1 MPDFTGIYNEN
12 EFYFA
17 HYLTSLM
24 DDDLREFCASET
36 GQTVQRRLRALAEP
50 WRKGRGLREQV
61 EKRGATREMR
71 EAYEAARAQL
81 VEALAGALGYADH
94 LMADGVFH
102 GATPGLQIPVRAA
115 IRRGD
120 GALQAC
126 LIEVY
131 RTGGQLHRDG
141 TDLLDLHPADAQCA
155 HLDTGSRSKLTSLVG
170 HRATETLSWSN
181 LVTREIFGAP
191 NAPRFVIVFG
201 EDRLLLLE
209 RSKWAERR
217 HLAFNLDEIFER
229 TENATL
235 RAMTGL
241 LACPSLCPEAGD
253 CLPDRL
259 EENSH
264 KNAFGVSKDLRIA
277 MRDSIERLGN
287 AILKS
292 NTKASTAAQSEA
304 AEGTFSAAALSA
316 ECVQVMYRFLFVLF
330 LESRRDIPYFDPPG
344 KVLEKDIFWSAYG
357 LDQLRDLELTPLLT
371 PEAKRGRYFDRTV
384 KQLFD
389 KIYRGFVSAP
399 DTGAALALETF
410 VPGFRLPPLASH
422 LFDPDKT
429 PLFNASDIPNE
440 VWQQIVRNLSIG
452 TSGTGK
458 RRRKGRISYAQLGIQ
473 QLGAVYEAL
482 LSYTGFYATADLYEV
497 CRSEKKSAEENED
510 EDENEDDKGGEG
522 GDRGDT
528 AAGKEGDLFETGYFV
543 TADELAGYKESE
555 IVAREGRRVCHP
567 KGTFIYRMAGRDR
580 EKSASYYTPAELTRA
595 LVRHA
600 LAERIPAGMPAD
612 EIMRLKICEPAMG
625 SAAFLNEAVDQI
637 ADLYLARKQQELKKT
652 IPLDAYAREKARV
665 KMVFA
670 DRNVYGVD
678 LNPVATHL
686 AEVSLWLGT
695 IGGEGLPTGQADRAE
710 PYIPWFGTQL
720 RCGNSIVGARR
731 EIVLP
736 DGARR
741 ALAFNEPLP
750 DGAVW
755 HFLLPEEG
763 MGDYTDKTV
772 KSLAPEAIAAFKTW
786 RSAFALPKAKKGST
800 ERERCWAKLHALS
813 RAIET
818 LWQNHVADL
827 RSIDEKNADDIAYFG
842 YTPHQAMYTNTAT
855 KDLILAQMLRE
866 QNLRESSAYCKLKLV
881 MDLWCALWFWP
892 LDADAALP
900 SYDAFLEVVR
910 LVVEKEWQ
918 PKTLFDTPTG
928 PGTKLSAIADLQQ
941 KMDVESLGRVYPFV
955 PVVARVAAAQHFMH
969 WELEFAQLFADR
981 GGFDLILGNP
991 PWVQVEFDEAGI
1003 LSEYDPHIAVR
1014 KMASDQT
1021 AKFRA
1026 DVFARKPAARA
1037 AYLAEY
1043 ASMVGLQNYLG
1054 ATCNYPLHSGKANL
1068 FKFFLPLAFRL
1079 ASPQGVSAYLHPE
1092 GVYDDP
1098 KGGALR
1104 RTMYPR
1110 LRLHAQFINELY
1122 LFSDIHHMT
1131 GFSLNVYGP
1140 VSSAVRF
1147 MTVAG
1152 LYHPSTLRESLERT
1166 DESQPLPLVRENDTW
1181 NLRGHPHR
1189 VVSVDDALLALFA
1202 RTYDE
1207 AGTSAREARLP
1218 ALYTRTFADIL
1229 PRFADYPV
1237 KMASQEYGVSDGW
1250 NETTSRKDGTIRRET
1265 GRVAKPEEVIYSG
1278 PIFYVGNPLAKCP
1291 RLPCRLNSDYDT
1303 LDLTALPPDYRVR
1316 TNYVNARPTFADYRG
1331 RMPTYQDK
1339 PVVEY
1344 WRVCCRRRC
1353 NAASERTLIPCLV
1366 PQGYTHVH
1374 TVITYAFASAV
1385 GSAAIAGNWASIP
1398 FDWFFRTMNKPDFFN
1413 DSAQLLPYL
1422 PPDVRVIRRALM
1434 LNCLTTDWA
1443 ELWAAAWAETDLS
1456 GPDGWLSDC
1465 PVLPPDAF
1473 SKLEPAW
1480 TPAMPLHSALA
1491 RRQALVELDVLAA
1504 RGLGLSLDEL
1514 QTMFRIS
1521 FTTLRK
1527 YDGGTWYDQN
1537 GRIVFTCQNKAGG
1550 VPRKVWEAELLP
1562 RKDDAGFTYSHTE
1575 ADQAFSD
1582 AKTPRTT
1589 LYAAPFF
1596 AMDRERDYA
1605 VAWGPNPRLRSV
1617 AADSLR
1623 LHALRSHGP
1632 VARKGRKQAVFRQ

>member
-36 GQTVQRRLRALAEP
+36 GQTIQRRLRSLAEP

-71 EAYEAARAQL
+71 EAYEAARGQL

-94 LMADGVFH
+94 LTCDGVFH

-115 IRRGD
+115 IRRMD
-120 GALQAC
+120 GSLQTC

-131 RTGGQLHRDG
+131 RTGEQFHREI
-141 TDLLDLHPADAQCA
+141 DLLDLHPTDAQCA
-155 HLDTGSRSKLTSLVG
+155 HLDNDSRSKLTSLTG
-170 HRATETLSWSN
+170 HRATDTLSWSN
-181 LVTREIFGAP
+181 LITREIFGSVH
-191 NAPRFVIVFG
+191 APRFVIVFG

-229 TENATL
+229 CENATL

-241 LACPSLCPEAGD
+241 LACSSLCPEAGT

-287 AILKS
+287 AILDSSK
-292 NTKASTAAQSEA
+292 KARKAAQSEA

-371 PEAKRGRYFDRTV
+371 PEAKRGLYFDKTV

-389 KIYRGFVSAP
+389 KIYSGFVRAP
-399 DTGAALALETF
+399 DPSTALALETF

-429 PLFNASDIPNE
+429 PLFNASEIPNE

-497 CRSEKKSAEENED
+497 CRSEKKSAAEPDPD
-510 EDENEDDKGGEG
+510 EAGAAGSEDDT
-522 GDRGDT
+522 DT
-528 AAGKEGDLFETGYFV
+528 DSDPGSAASGKEGDLFETGYFV
-543 TADELAGYKESE
+543 TADELADYKEAE
-555 IVAREGRRVCHP
+555 IIAKDGRRVCHP

-600 LAERIPAGMPAD
+600 LAERIPADLPAD
-612 EIMRLKICEPAMG
+612 EIMRLKVCEPAMG

-637 ADLYLARKQQELKKT
+637 ADLYLARKQQELKKI
-652 IPLDAYAREKARV
+652 IPLDNYAKEKARV

-695 IGGEGLPTGQADRAE
+695 IGGEGLPTGQAERAE

-731 EIVLP
+731 EIVLS
-736 DGARR
+736 DGTRR
-741 ALAFNEPLP
+741 ALAFGEPLP
-750 DGAVW
+750 EGAVW
-755 HFLLPEEG
+755 HFLLPEAG

-772 KSLAPEAIAAFKTW
+772 KSLAPEAIAGFKAW
-786 RSAFALPKAKKGST
+786 RANFELPKGRKGSAAS
-800 ERERCWAKLHALS
+800 RDAKWEELEDLS
-813 RAIET
+813 RAIEA
-818 LWQNHVADL
+818 LWQEHVADL
-827 RSIDEKNADDIAYFG
+827 RQIDEATADDIAYFG
-842 YTPHQAMYTNTAT
+842 YTPRKAMYTNTAT
-855 KDLILAQMLRE
+855 KDQILARKLGE

-892 LDADAALP
+892 LDAADALP

-910 LVVEKEWQ
+910 LVVEKEWLPSLTQ
-918 PKTLFDTPTG
+918 ASLFG
-928 PGTKLSAIADLQQ
+928 AQADPAAKEAAVAYLQQ
-941 KMDVESLGRVYPFV
+941 KMDVDTLGRVYPFV
-955 PVVARVAAAQHFMH
+955 PVVARVATAQHFMH
-969 WELEFAQLFADR
+969 WELEFAQVFADR

-1003 LSEYDPHIAVR
+1003 LSEYDPHIAIR

-1021 AKFRA
+1021 SIFR
-1026 DVFARKPAARA
+1026 DSVFDRKPAARS
-1037 AYLAEY
+1037 AYLGEY
-1043 ASMVGLQNYLG
+1043 AGMTGLQNFLG
-1054 ATCNYPLHSGKANL
+1054 ASCNYPMHSGKANL
-1068 FKFFLPLAFRL
+1068 FKFFLPLTFRL

-1098 KGGALR
+1098 QGGALR
-1104 RTMYPR
+1104 RAMYSR

-1122 LFSDIHHMT
+1122 LFADIHHMT
-1131 GFSLNVYGP
+1131 AFSLNVYGP
-1140 VSSAVRF
+1140 AYRMAQF
-1147 MTVAG
+1147 TTVAG

-1166 DESQPLPLVRENDTW
+1166 DETQPLPLVRENGTW

-1189 VVSVDDALLALFA
+1189 VVTVDDDLLGLFA
-1202 RTYDE
+1202 RTYD
-1207 AGTSAREARLP
+1207 APGTPAREARLP

-1229 PRFADYPV
+1229 PSFADSPR
-1237 KMASQEYGVSDGW
+1237 KMASQDYGVSDGW

-1265 GRVAKPEEVIYSG
+1265 GRVGKPEDVIYSG
-1278 PIFYVGNPLAKCP
+1278 PIFFVGNPLAKCP
-1291 RLPCRLNSDYDT
+1291 RDPCKLNSDYDT
-1303 LDLTALPPDYRVR
+1303 LDLTNLPPAYRVR
-1316 TNYVNARPTFADYRG
+1316 TNYVNDLPTFAEYRG
-1331 RMPTYQDK
+1331 RMPTYQDE
-1339 PVVEY
+1339 PVTDY
-1344 WRVCCRRRC
+1344 WRVSCRHMC
-1353 NAASERTLIPCLV
+1353 SPVSERTLIPCLM
-1366 PQGYTHVH
+1366 PRGYSHIH
-1374 TVITYAFASAV
+1374 GVISFCYSSAST
-1385 GSAAIAGNWASIP
+1385 AANVSGQWSSLP
-1398 FDWFFRTMNKPDFFN
+1398 LDWFFRSMSKTNFHD
-1413 DSAQLLPYL
+1413 DSAKLLPYL
-1422 PPDVRVIRRALM
+1422 PQDPRIIRRALM
-1434 LNCLTTDWA
+1434 LNCLMTDWA
-1443 ELWAAAWAETDLS
+1443 ELWAAGWAETDLS
-1456 GPDGWLSDC
+1456 ESDTWLSDC
-1465 PVLPPDAF
+1465 PVLPQAAF
-1473 SKLEPAW
+1473 SMLGPVW
-1480 TPAMPLHSALA
+1480 TPETPLRSALA

-1504 RGLGLSLDEL
+1504 QAIGLSLEEL

-1521 FTTLRK
+1521 FTTMRK
-1527 YDGGTWYDQN
+1527 YDMGTWYDQN
-1537 GRIVFTCQNKAGG
+1537 GRVVFTCQNKAGG
-1550 VPRKVWEAELLP
+1550 VPRKVWEKDLLP
-1562 RKDDAGFTYSHTE
+1562 RKDDAGFTYCHIES
-1575 ADQAFSD
+1575 DQAFTD
-1582 AKTPRTT
+1582 AKTARTT
-1589 LYAAPFF
+1589 VYVSPFF
-1596 AMDRERDYA
+1596 TMDRERDYQI
-1605 VAWGPNPRLRSV
+1605 AWDR
-1617 AADSLR
+1617 AA
-1623 LHALRSHGP
+1623 AP
-1632 VARKGRKQAVFRQ
+1632 VKG

>member
-1 MPDFTGIYNEN
+1 MPEFTGIYNEN

-24 DDDLREFCASET
+24 DDDLREFCASDT
-36 GQTVQRRLRALAEP
+36 GQTVQRRLRSLAEP
-50 WRKGRGLREQV
+50 WRKGRSLREQV

-71 EAYEAARAQL
+71 EAYEAARRQL

-94 LMADGVFH
+94 LTCDGVFH

-115 IRRGD
+115 VRRTD
-120 GALQAC
+120 GTLQTC

-131 RTGGQLHRDG
+131 RTGEQFHREI
-141 TDLLDLHPADAQCA
+141 DLLDLHPTDAQCA
-155 HLDTGSRSKLTSLVG
+155 HLDNDSRSKLTSLTG
-170 HRATETLSWSN
+170 HRATDTLSWSN
-181 LVTREIFGAP
+181 LIIREIFGSVH
-191 NAPRFVIVFG
+191 APRFVIVFG

-229 TENATL
+229 CENATL

-241 LACPSLCPEAGD
+241 LACPSLCPEAGT

-264 KNAFGVSKDLRIA
+264 KNAFGVSKDLRIS

-287 AILKS
+287 AILDSSK
-292 NTKASTAAQSEA
+292 KARKATQSEA

-371 PEAKRGRYFDRTV
+371 PEARRGLYFDKTV

-389 KIYRGFVSAP
+389 KIYSGFARAP
-399 DTGAALALETF
+399 DPNTPLALETL

-440 VWQQIVRNLSIG
+440 AWQQIVRNLSIG
-452 TSGTGK
+452 TSGTGRK
-458 RRRKGRISYAQLGIQ
+458 RRKGRISYAQLGIQ

-497 CRSEKKSAEENED
+497 CRSAKKSVAEPAAATETD
-510 EDENEDDKGGEG
+510 ETEETDD
-522 GDRGDT
+522 
-528 AAGKEGDLFETGYFV
+528 AADPDADSDGAAASGKESDLFETGYFV
-543 TADELAGYKESE
+543 TADELPDYKEAE
-555 IVAREGRRVCHP
+555 IIAKDGRRVCHR

-600 LAERIPAGMPAD
+600 LAERIPADMPAD
-612 EIMRLKICEPAMG
+612 EIMRLKVCEPAMG

-652 IPLDAYAREKARV
+652 IPLDNYAKEKARV

-731 EIVLP
+731 EIVRP
-736 DGARR
+736 DGTRR
-741 ALAFNEPLP
+741 ALAFGNPLP
-750 DGAVW
+750 EGAVW
-755 HFLLPEEG
+755 HFLLPEAG

-772 KSLAPEAIAAFKTW
+772 KTLVPEAIAAFKAW
-786 RSAFALPKAKKGST
+786 RAKFELPKGRKGSAAS
-800 ERERCWAKLHALS
+800 RDAKWEELEDLS

-818 LWQNHVADL
+818 LWQEHVADL
-827 RSIDEKNADDIAYFG
+827 RQIDEATADDIAYFG
-842 YTPHQAMYTNTAT
+842 YTPHKAMYTDTAT
-855 KDLILAQMLRE
+855 KDRILARKLGE

-892 LDADAALP
+892 LDAADALP

-918 PKTLFDTPTG
+918 PVLKQ
-928 PGTKLSAIADLQQ
+928 GTFADAPNDPAVKETAVAYLQQ
-941 KMDVESLGRVYPFV
+941 KMDVDTLGRVYPFV

-969 WELEFAQLFADR
+969 WEVEFAQVFADR

-1003 LSEYDPHIAVR
+1003 LSEYDPHIAIR

-1021 AKFRA
+1021 SNFR
-1026 DVFARKPAARA
+1026 DSVFDRKPAARG
-1037 AYLAEY
+1037 AYLGEY
-1043 ASMVGLQNYLG
+1043 AGMTGLQNFLG
-1054 ATCNYPLHSGKANL
+1054 ASCNYPLHSGKANL

-1098 KGGALR
+1098 QGGALR
-1104 RTMYPR
+1104 RAMYPR
-1110 LRLHAQFINELY
+1110 LRLHAQFINELC
-1122 LFSDIHHMT
+1122 LFADVDHHT
-1131 GFSLNVYGP
+1131 AFSLNVYGP
-1140 VSSAVRF
+1140 ACKKAQF
-1147 MTVAG
+1147 ITVAG

-1166 DESQPLPLVRENDTW
+1166 DETHPLPLVREDGTW

-1189 VVSVDDALLALFA
+1189 VVTVDDDLLALFA
-1202 RTYDE
+1202 RTYD
-1207 AGTSAREARLP
+1207 ATGTPAREARLP

-1229 PRFADYPV
+1229 PRFADFQT

-1250 NETTSRKDGTIRRET
+1250 NETTSRKDGTIRRDT
-1265 GRVAKPEEVIYSG
+1265 ARVAKADEVIYSG
-1278 PIFYVGNPLAKCP
+1278 PIFFVGNPLAKCP
-1291 RLPCRLNSDYDT
+1291 RNPCRLNSDYDI
-1303 LDLTALPPDYRVR
+1303 LDLTVLPQDYRVR
-1316 TNYVNARPTFADYRG
+1316 TNYSNALPTFAEYRE
-1331 RMPTYQDK
+1331 RMATYQDE
-1339 PVVEY
+1339 PVADF

-1353 NAASERTLIPCLV
+1353 NAASERTLIPCCV
-1366 PQGYTHVH
+1366 PQGYSHVH
-1374 TVITYAFASAV
+1374 TVITYAFASAAEAGAIT
-1385 GSAAIAGNWASIP
+1385 GSWASIP

-1413 DSAQLLPYL
+1413 DSAKLLPYL
-1422 PPDVRVIRRALM
+1422 PQDPRVIRRVLM

-1456 GPDGWLSDC
+1456 EPDGWLGDC
-1465 PVLPPDAF
+1465 PVLPQDAF
-1473 SKLEPAW
+1473 SKLGPAW
-1480 TPAMPLHSALA
+1480 TPAMPLRSALA

-1504 RGLGLSLDEL
+1504 QALGLSLEEL

-1537 GRIVFTCQNKAGG
+1537 GRVVFTCQNKAGG
-1550 VPRKVWEAELLP
+1550 VPRKVWEKELLP

-1575 ADQAFSD
+1575 SDQAFTD
-1582 AKTPRTT
+1582 AKTARTT
-1589 LYAAPFF
+1589 VYVPPFF
-1596 AMDRERDYA
+1596 TMDRERDYQI
-1605 VAWGPNPRLRSV
+1605 AWDR
-1617 AADSLR
+1617 AA
-1623 LHALRSHGP
+1623 AP
-1632 VARKGRKQAVFRQ
+1632 AKG

>member
-1 MPDFTGIYNEN
+1 MSDFTGIYNEN

-24 DDDLREFCASET
+24 DDDLREFCASEP
-36 GQTVQRRLRALAEP
+36 GQAIQRRLRSLTEP
-50 WRKGRGLREQV
+50 WRKYRLLREQV
-61 EKRGATREMR
+61 KKRGATRDMR
-71 EAYEAARAQL
+71 ATYETARMQMI
-81 VEALAGALGYADH
+81 EALAGALGYADH
-94 LMADGVFH
+94 LTADGVFH
-102 GATPGLQIPVRAA
+102 GSTPGLQIPVRAA
-115 IRRGD
+115 IRRAD
-120 GALQAC
+120 GSLQAC
-126 LIEVY
+126 LLDVY
-131 RTGGQLHRDG
+131 RTGELFHREI
-141 TDLLDLHPADAQCA
+141 DLLDLHPTDAQCA
-155 HLDTGSRSKLTSLVG
+155 HLDTDSRSKLTSLTG
-170 HRATETLSWSN
+170 HRATDTLSWSN
-181 LVTREIFGAP
+181 LITRELFGSAH
-191 NAPRFVIVFG
+191 APRFVIVLG

-229 TENATL
+229 CENPTL

-241 LACPSLCPEAGD
+241 LACPSLCPDAGT

-287 AILKS
+287 AILDSSK
-292 NTKASTAAQSEA
+292 KARKAAQTEA

-371 PEAKRGRYFDRTV
+371 PEARRGLYFDKTV

-389 KIYRGFVSAP
+389 KIYHGFVMPRDPS
-399 DTGAALALETF
+399 AALALETF

-458 RRRKGRISYAQLGIQ
+458 KRRKGRISYAQLGIQ

-482 LSYTGFYATADLYEV
+482 LSYTGFYASDDLYEV
-497 CRSEKKSAEENED
+497 CRVAKKSAPDAQEGEPDAAEET
-510 EDENEDDKGGEG
+510 DDSEEP
-522 GDRGDT
+522 D
-528 AAGKEGDLFETGYFV
+528 AASESDSASGKEGDLFETGYFV
-543 TADELAGYKESE
+543 TADELKDYKEAE
-555 IVAREGRRVCHP
+555 IIAKDGLRVCHK

-580 EKSASYYTPAELTRA
+580 EKSASYYTPVELTRA

-600 LAERIPAGMPAD
+600 LAERIPADMPAD
-612 EIMRLKICEPAMG
+612 EIMRLKVCEPAMG

-652 IPLDAYAREKARV
+652 IPLDNYAREKARV

-736 DGARR
+736 DGTRR
-741 ALAFNEPLP
+741 ALGLNETLP
-750 DGAVW
+750 EAAVW
-755 HFLLPEEG
+755 HFLLPEAG
-763 MGDYTDKTV
+763 MGDYKDKTV
-772 KSLAPEAIAAFKTW
+772 KSLAPEAIAAFKAW
-786 RSAFALPKAKKGST
+786 RSDFDLPKARKGST
-800 ERERCWAKLHALS
+800 AARDAKWAELHALS
-813 RAIET
+813 RSIET
-818 LWQNHVADL
+818 LWQEHVADL
-827 RSIDEKNADDIAYFG
+827 RQIDEATADDIAYFG
-842 YTPHQAMYTNTAT
+842 YTPHKVMYTNTAT
-855 KDLILAQMLRE
+855 KDQILERKLGE
-866 QNLRESSAYCKLKLV
+866 QNLRESSAYRKLKLV

-892 LDADAALP
+892 LDAADALP

-918 PKTLFDTPTG
+918 PTLAQASLFE
-928 PGTKLSAIADLQQ
+928 AQADPAVKETAVAYLQQ
-941 KMDVESLGRVYPFV
+941 KMDVDTLGRVYPFV
-955 PVVARVAAAQHFMH
+955 PVVARVGAVQHFMH
-969 WELEFAQLFADR
+969 WELEFAQVFADR

-991 PWVQVEFDEAGI
+991 PWVQVEFDEAGV

-1021 AKFRA
+1021 SSFRTG
-1026 DVFARKPAARA
+1026 VFQRKPASRA
-1037 AYLAEY
+1037 AYLGEY
-1043 ASMVGLQNYLG
+1043 AVMTGLQNYLG
-1054 ATCNYPLHSGKANL
+1054 AACNYPLHSGKANL

-1079 ASPQGVSAYLHPE
+1079 TSPHGVSAFLHPE

-1104 RTMYPR
+1104 KAIYSR
-1110 LRLHAQFINELY
+1110 LRLHAQLINELY

-1131 GFSLNVYGP
+1131 AFSLNVYGP
-1140 VSSAVRF
+1140 VRNAVSF
-1147 MTVAG
+1147 TTVAG

-1166 DESQPLPLVRENDTW
+1166 DNNQPLPLMREGNMW

-1189 VVSVDDALLALFA
+1189 VVVVDEDLLALFA
-1202 RTYDE
+1202 RTYDL
-1207 AGTSAREARLP
+1207 AGSPAHEARLP
-1218 ALYTRTFADIL
+1218 ALYSRTFVNLL
-1229 PRFADYPV
+1229 PLFADFP
-1237 KMASQEYGVSDGW
+1237 KKIAGQEYGVTDGW
-1250 NETTSRKDGTIRRET
+1250 NETTSRKDGTILRET
-1265 GRVAKPEEVIYSG
+1265 GRVEKAEEVIYSG
-1278 PIFYVGNPLAKCP
+1278 PIFFVGNPLAKCP
-1291 RLPCRLNSDYDT
+1291 RKTCERNSDYDT
-1303 LDLTALPPDYRVR
+1303 LDLTILPSDYRVR
-1316 TNYVNARPTFADYRG
+1316 TNYVNALPTFAEYRG
-1331 RMPTYQDK
+1331 RMAMYRDK
-1339 PVVEY
+1339 RVTDY
-1344 WRVCCRRRC
+1344 WRVSCRNMC
-1353 NAASERTLIPCLV
+1353 SVSSERTLILCLV
-1366 PQGYTHVH
+1366 PNGYAHVH
-1374 TVITYAFASAV
+1374 TVISFAFASAAD
-1385 GSAAIAGNWASIP
+1385 AANVAGQWASVP
-1398 FDWFFRTMNKPDFFN
+1398 FDWFIRSMGKNHFHD
-1413 DSAQLLPYL
+1413 DSAKLLPHL
-1422 PPDVRVIRRALM
+1422 PQDARVIRRALM
-1434 LNCLTTDWA
+1434 LNCLTQDWA
-1443 ELWAAAWAETDLS
+1443 ELWAAAWTETDLS
-1456 GPDGWLSDC
+1456 GKDSWLSDC
-1465 PVLPPDAF
+1465 PLLPQAAF
-1473 SKLEPAW
+1473 SKLGSVW
-1480 TPAMPLHSALA
+1480 TPETPLRSALA

-1504 RGLGLSLDEL
+1504 RALGLSLEEL

-1537 GRIVFTCQNKAGG
+1537 GRVVFTCQNKAGG
-1550 VPRKVWEAELLP
+1550 VPRKVWEKELLP
-1562 RKDDAGFTYSHTE
+1562 RKDQPGYTYSHTE
-1575 ADQAFSD
+1575 ADQAFTD

-1589 LYAAPFF
+1589 VYEAPFF
-1596 AMDRERDYA
+1596 TMDRERDYE
-1605 VAWGPNPRLRSV
+1605 VAWRKL
-1617 AADSLR
+1617 DSL
-1623 LHALRSHGP
+1623 A
-1632 VARKGRKQAVFRQ
+1632 